1 MPVKRMRFAQWDVVI
16 AELESQVADL
26 NTAIKAIK
34 RVRDMGVGFGRLVE
48 EPITLGPSDHK
59 PEASGMTTPESH
71 DIRSD
76 AFFKMTIAD
85 AAVKFLRKWADRRP
99 QPTKIIMDAL
109 DKGGIKGKGYQSV
122 YKLLQRR
129 AKDKGDVVNVHG
141 DWGLSEWYLNS
152 EGGDVFTGTGVAD
165 KSQ

>member
-1 MPVKRMRFAQWDVVI
+1 MPEKRMKFAQWDVVI
-16 AELESQVADL
+16 AELESQVAEL

-34 RVRDMGVGFGRLVE
+34 RVRDTGVGFGRLVE
-48 EPITLGPSDHK
+48 EPIALGPSDHK
-59 PEASGMTTPESH
+59 PEASGTTTPESR

-76 AFFKMTIAD
+76 AFFQMTIAE
-85 AAVKFLRKWADRRP
+85 AAVKYLRKWANRTP
-99 QPTKIIMDAL
+99 QSTKAIIDAL
-109 DKGGIKGKGYQSV
+109 DRGGIKGKGYQSV

-152 EGGDVFTGTGVAD
+152 EGGDVFKGTGVAD
-165 KSQ
+165 KG